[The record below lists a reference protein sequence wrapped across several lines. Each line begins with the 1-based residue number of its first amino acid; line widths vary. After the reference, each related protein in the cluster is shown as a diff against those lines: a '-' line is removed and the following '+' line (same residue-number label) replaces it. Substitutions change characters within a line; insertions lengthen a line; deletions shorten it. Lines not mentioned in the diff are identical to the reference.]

1 MSREQRRGPLFYRGR
16 SWEGLLETQSPLE
29 EIGVPSIVASHWL
42 SCEGLSLAGLLL
54 AKEKTFP
61 PAGIGKYRLLPI
73 GSAIDGVTGC
83 ETTPFWPPRPE
94 LFLWASLS

>member
-1 MSREQRRGPLFYRGR
+1 MGGAVRNTKSFRGNWSSKYRGF
-16 SWEGLLETQSPLE
+16 
-29 EIGVPSIVASHWL
+29 
-42 SCEGLSLAGLLL
+42 SLAGLLL

-73 GSAIDGVTGC
+73 GSAIDGVAGC